1 MSNYRRRCRGQ
12 TCRAE
17 IALLPT
23 EAGKRLPIDVDP
35 HPDGNVAVTRDLLG
49 EPVAVVLGAT
59 AAARWRAE
67 GRSLYMPHHA
77 TCPDVEAFR

>member
-1 MSNYRRRCRGQ
+1 MSYRRRCTGR

-35 HPDGNVAVTRDLLG
+35 DPDGNVRVDRDLLG
-49 EPVAVVLGAT
+49 EPVAHVLAGELLDEARAT
-59 AAARWRAE
+59 GVR
-67 GRSLYMPHHA
+67 LYMPHWS